1 MAVRT
6 YGTSDPLT
14 NKLYAMKLAV
24 ESIPHTFIR
33 NFMGKGPNSLIQ
45 ERYETS
51 KNAGDRI
58 TIGLRVKLSGGGT
71 LGGATLEGN
80 EERFDT
86 QDDSII
92 INRLRHATRVKGKGT
107 MSQQRV
113 PFDLRNEALDN
124 LAQWWADR
132 QDDWFANQVCGNNA
146 NGDVRFTGLQNALA
160 PDAAHIIRPSNGT
173 GTALATD
180 QAVAAAGAGAN
191 GENLFQLK
199 AIDVCVEKAQTIA
212 PIIRPIEYGGQR
224 WYVCFVHPHQVTS
237 LRTQFADGGW
247 FDIQGKLIQGGERT
261 GNPLFTGALGTWNQ
275 TILHSWERISQGVD
289 SGTSASVAN
298 TRRAAFCGAQA
309 AWCAYGRGYAA
320 GRLSWVE
327 KLFDYD
333 DELGVAA
340 GCNAGLKKSRFNG
353 ADFGTIAITT
363 FAEAS
368 DTY

>member
-33 NFMGKGPNSLIQ
+33 NFKGKGPNNLIQ

-58 TIGLRVKLSGGGT
+58 TVGLRVKLEGGGV

-92 INRLRHATRVKGKGT
+92 INRLRHATRVKGKGS

-132 QDDWFANQVCGNNA
+132 QDTWFANQISGNN
-146 NGDVRFTGLQNALA
+146 GETDLRYTGLQPALA
-160 PDAAHIIRPSNGT
+160 PDEGTSTTPGHIIRPQSRT
-173 GTALATD
+173 TDESITTATNEQFVIA
-180 QAVAAAGAGAN
+180 
-191 GENLFQLK
+191 
-199 AIDVCVEKAQTIA
+199 AIDTCMEIAQVSE
-212 PIIRPIEYGGQR
+212 PLIRPIEYGGQR
-224 WYVCFVHPHQVTS
+224 WYVMFIHPFHVTQ
-237 LRTQFADGGW
+237 LRTDTTNGGW

-275 TILHSWERISQGVD
+275 TIIHSWERLPLGVN
-289 SGTSASVAN
+289 SSTGAPVTG
-298 TRRAAFCGAQA
+298 TRRAVFCGAQA
-309 AWCAYGRGYAA
+309 AWCAFGRGYNAA
-320 GRLSWVE
+320 RLSWVE

-340 GCNAGLKKSRFNG
+340 GTNAGLKKSRFG
-353 ADFGTIAITT
+353 GKDFGTIAVTT
-363 FAEAS
+363 TATGQTRNF
-368 DTY
+368 

>member
-33 NFMGKGPNSLIQ
+33 NFMGKSENSLIQ

-58 TIGLRVKLSGGGT
+58 TIGLRIKLSGGGT

-92 INRLRHATRVKGKGT
+92 INRLRHATRVKGKGS

-132 QDDWFANQVCGNNA
+132 QDDWFANQVSGNSA
-146 NGDVRFTGLQNALA
+146 QGDVRFTGLQAALE
-160 PDAAHIIRPSNGT
+160 PDAAHIIRPS
-173 GTALATD
+173 
-180 QAVAAAGAGAN
+180 GAGSTDESVD
-191 GENLFQLK
+191 GPSTGPTDPGDEFQLK

-224 WYVCFVHPHQVTS
+224 WYVCFIHPHQVTS

-261 GNPLFTGALGTWNQ
+261 GNPIFTGALGTWNQ
-275 TILHSWERISQGVD
+275 TILHSWERLPNGVSSVD
-289 SGTSASVAN
+289 GTAVPD
-298 TRRAAFCGAQA
+298 TKRAVFCGAQS
-309 AWCAYGRGYAA
+309 AWCAYGRGYGE

-363 FAEAS
+363 YAAPSIDF
-368 DTY
+368 

>member
-6 YGTSDPLT
+6 YGTNDPLT
-14 NKLYAMKLAV
+14 NKLYSMKLAV
-24 ESIPHTFIR
+24 ESIPHTFIK
-33 NFMGKGPNSLIQ
+33 NFMGKGPNTLIQ

-58 TIGLRVKLSGGGT
+58 TIGLRIKLEGGGVV
-71 LGGATLEGN
+71 GGATLEGN

-92 INRLRHATRVKGKGT
+92 INRLRHAVRVKGKGT

-132 QDDWFANQVCGNNA
+132 QDRWFANQVSGNNA
-146 NGDVRFTGLQNALA
+146 ESDVRYTGLQATIA
-160 PDAAHIIRPSNGT
+160 PDAAHHIRPGV
-173 GTALATD
+173 LATD
-180 QAVAAAGAGAN
+180 EAIAAAGAGA
-191 GENLFQLK
+191 GGVNLFQLK
-199 AIDVCVEKAQTIA
+199 AIDVCVEKAQTSA

-224 WYVCFVHPHQVTS
+224 WYVCFIHPQQVTS

-247 FDIQGKLIQGGERT
+247 FDIQGKLIQGGERS
-261 GNPLFTGALGTWNQ
+261 GNPLFTGALGSWNQ
-275 TILHSWERISQGVD
+275 TILHSWERIPLGVNSSTD
-289 SGTSASVAN
+289 VGVAN
-298 TRRAAFCGAQA
+298 TRRAVFCGAQS
-309 AWCAYGRGYAA
+309 AWCAYGRGYGN
-320 GRLSWVE
+320 GRLNWVE

-333 DELGVAA
+333 DDLGVAA

-353 ADFGTIAITT
+353 ADFGTIAIST
-363 FAEAS
+363 FAQAS
-368 DTY
+368 TSF